1 MGDVVMLKQKE
12 RLGLIDVSSI
22 RHGVDDSVGVV
33 KKCGADILLV
43 RNLFFILTDSL
54 VALRSEA
61 RQVSLSLGII
71 HNNLRIRFFTIN
83 LLHNNLSNIYLV
95 TLSQL
100 TATTI

>member
-43 RNLFFILTDSL
+43 RKSVLHSHGQPCSSS
-54 VALRSEA
+54 SESETSA
-61 RQVSLSLGII
+61 LSLGII
-71 HNNLRIRFFTIN
+71 HNNLRIRFLLLTCFKQTSVTFT
-83 LLHNNLSNIYLV
+83 
-95 TLSQL
+95 
-100 TATTI
+100 